1 MFEIRL
7 EHIGRRFNRDWI
19 FRGVDYSFTS
29 GNRYAVLGAN
39 GSGKSTL
46 LKVISGSL
54 STSEGVLHYQHGA
67 QAIADDQVYQHIS
80 VAAPYVELIEEF
92 SLREQIDFHFQFKN
106 YLPDYDRQKLT
117 ELIGLQSSMHKPLR
131 FFSSGMKQR
140 VKLALAC
147 CSEGEVLL
155 LDEPTSN
162 LDEQAVEWYHH
173 LLEETVQERVLIICS
188 NQKEEYKTCN
198 FQLHIADYKE

>member
-19 FRGVDYSFTS
+19 FRGMDYSFAS
-29 GNRYAVLGAN
+29 GNRYAVLGSN

-54 STSEGVLHYQHGA
+54 STSEGQLHYQMDK
-67 QAIADDQVYQHIS
+67 QDVPDDQVYRHIS
-80 VAAPYVELIEEF
+80 IAAPYVELIEEF
-92 SLREQIDFHFQFKN
+92 SLQEQIDFHFQFKE
-106 YLPDYDRQKLT
+106 YLPGYDRQQLT
-117 ELIGLQSSMHKPLR
+117 ALIGLQSSMHKPLR

-147 CSEGEVLL
+147 CSETEVLL

-162 LDEQAVEWYHH
+162 LDDQAVEWYHH
-173 LLEETVQERVLIICS
+173 LLEETVRQRVLIICS

-198 FQLHIADYKE
+198 FQLHITDYKE